1 MADKSRRTW
10 ISIAASFGSLIIC
23 AVLVFVFLE
32 VMNITPSGYDVWG
45 HVYKAELMYK
55 SLCRGELYPLFDL
68 NWYNGMETFRY
79 WGPASYYLYAFAYL
93 LAGGSMIRAYHMF
106 VTILY
111 FAGGIPW
118 IIMGIKSDR
127 KVRGTLI
134 GILWFML
141 AENVHIVFAFGNV
154 PQMVTTM
161 LTPYVI
167 LFLWMF
173 VYRRSKAAGAG
184 LVIVMLLSTLSHLMV
199 TAIIGVSAFL
209 YFLMELIYTREDI
222 ARRIKALFLMV
233 SGIMLGGLWFV
244 PALTGGMLSSSD
256 SGSGVAEVLVT
267 PLIKSLDPTERFAT
281 HSAYFYF
288 GLAFLIL
295 AVFALI
301 ASTQKN
307 KTGYIFLLFVLILT
321 TPSAYEIVSR
331 LPFSGLFWAER
342 FTPCAYGFFLLAFM
356 GWESIRKRYE
366 AVFTGILILDTLPFL
381 CIYLNFAGTYE
392 ITISDLD
399 RLNSITEV
407 RSTVMDMST
416 YGPYPSYAVPAAGKE
431 YTYGWAWQ
439 GALTSDNIM
448 LMNESLEK
456 QRYDYMFDRCVEM
469 GDDAVLVR
477 AELVPAWERKN
488 LVVAADRSGY
498 EFAGESDTGI
508 FFKLRDL
515 PDTGRFGTV
524 TTYKG
529 LSVGIYSAAM
539 TTAYP
544 AFTAGKSNYIDDYA
558 SEYLKSFET
567 IFLTG
572 FEYRSKQAAETLLK
586 EVSNAGTRIII
597 DAAHMPTDPIS
608 NEENFLGVTA
618 STIRFANR
626 YPTLFYKGVKYN
638 AGDFSAENSDFGT
651 KYITGVNNAT
661 GYFNAGDK
669 RLAFLGYNNDSP
681 DILFLGINVVYAAT
695 DTDDKV
701 LYDLVSG
708 LFRIDRTDLPE
719 RTMVPLEVTADDGG
733 MVIKTDADNVNTS
746 IASAKMFKSERK
758 LRTNENLLTVDSG
771 TTVIEYTY
779 PEFNKGLI
787 VSIAGILMLAGYV
800 IIFSRK
806 TSISQTGG

>member
-1 MADKSRRTW
+1 MAGNNKRSW
-10 ISIAASFGSLIIC
+10 ISTAVSIGSLVIC
-23 AVLVFVFLE
+23 AMLVFIFLE
-32 VMNITPSGYDVWG
+32 IMNITPSGGDIWG

-55 SLCRGELYPLFDL
+55 SLCRGDLYPLFDM

-79 WGPASYYLYAFAYL
+79 WGPASYYIYSFAYL
-93 LAGGSMIRAYHMF
+93 LAGGSMVRAYHVFITM
-106 VTILY
+106 LY
-111 FAGGIPW
+111 LAGGIPW
-118 IIMGIKSDR
+118 VIMGIVSGK

-134 GILWFML
+134 GLLWFML

-173 VYRRSKAAGAG
+173 VYRKSKGAGVG
-184 LVIVMLLSTLSHLMV
+184 LVIVMLISTLSHLMV

-209 YFLMELIYTREDI
+209 YFVMELIYARDEI

-267 PLIKSLDPTERFAT
+267 PLLTSLDPTKRFT
-281 HSAYFYF
+281 SFSAYFYF
-288 GLAFLIL
+288 GLGFVIL
-295 AVFALI
+295 ALFALI

-307 KTGYIFLLFVLILT
+307 KTGYVFLLFVLILT
-321 TPSAYEIVSR
+321 TPSAFEIVSR
-331 LPFSGLFWAER
+331 LPMSGLFWAER
-342 FTPCAYGFFLLAFM
+342 FTPCAYGFFLLTFM
-356 GWESIRKRYE
+356 GWDSIKKRYE
-366 AVFTGILILDTLPFL
+366 AIFMGILILDTLPFL
-381 CIYLNFAGTYE
+381 CIYLNFSGTYE
-392 ITISDLD
+392 TTINDLE
-399 RLNSITEV
+399 RLNSITTV
-407 RSTVMDMST
+407 RSTVMDLSV
-416 YGPYPSYAVPAAGKE
+416 YGPYPSYAIPASDKE

-448 LMNESLEK
+448 LMNEALER
-456 QRYDYMFDRCVEM
+456 QRYDYMFDRCIEM

-477 AELVPAWERKN
+477 AELVPTWERKN

-498 EFAGESDTGI
+498 EFVGESDTGI

-515 PDTGRFGTV
+515 PDTGRFGTI

-529 LSVGIYSAAM
+529 LSVGRNSAAM

-544 AFTAGKSNYIDDYA
+544 AFTSGKSNFIDDYD
-558 SEYLKSFET
+558 SDYLESFET

-572 FEYRSKQAAETLLK
+572 FECHNKQAAEMLLK
-586 EVSNAGTRIII
+586 EVSNAGTRVVI
-597 DAAHMPTDPIS
+597 DTAHMPTDPIS

-618 STIRFANR
+618 STIRFTNR
-626 YPTLFYKGVKYN
+626 YPTLFYKNNKYN
-638 AGDFSAENSDFGT
+638 AGDFSSENSEFGT
-651 KYITGVNNAT
+651 KYTTGMNNVT
-661 GYFNAGDK
+661 GYFYAGDK
-669 RLAFLGYNNDSP
+669 RLAFIGYNNDSP

-701 LYDLVSG
+701 LYELVSG
-708 LFRIDRTDLPE
+708 LLRIDRTDLPE
-719 RTMVPLEVTADDGG
+719 RVIVPLEAEINDDS
-733 MVIKTDADNVNTS
+733 MVIRTEADNVNTS
-746 IASAKMFKSERK
+746 IASAKMFTSDKE
-758 LRTNENLLTVDSG
+758 LRTRENLLVVDSG
-771 TTVIEYTY
+771 TTEIRFTY
-779 PEFNKGLI
+779 PELKKGLI
-787 VSIAGILMLAGYV
+787 VSVAGIIMLAGYV

-806 TSISQTGG
+806 SST

>member
-1 MADKSRRTW
+1 MADNKRRTW
-10 ISIAASFGSLIIC
+10 ISSVVSIGSLVIC

-32 VMNITPSGYDVWG
+32 VMNITPSGGDIWG

-55 SLCRGELYPLFDL
+55 SICRGDLYPLFDM

-79 WGPASYYLYAFAYL
+79 WGPASYYIYAFAYL
-93 LAGGSMIRAYHMF
+93 LAGGSMLGAYHMF
-106 VTILY
+106 ITILY
-111 FAGGIPW
+111 LAGGIPW
-118 IIMGIKSDR
+118 IIMGIVSGK

-134 GILWFML
+134 GLIWFML

-167 LFLWMF
+167 MFLWLF
-173 VYRRSKAAGAG
+173 VYRRSKGAAAG
-184 LVIVMLLSTLSHLMV
+184 LVIVMLISTLSHLMV

-209 YFLMELIYTREDI
+209 YFLIELIYTREDI
-222 ARRIKALFLMV
+222 ARRIRALFLMV
-233 SGIMLGGLWFV
+233 GGIMLGGLWFV
-244 PALTGGMLSSSD
+244 PAITSGMMSSSD

-267 PLIKSLDPTERFAT
+267 PLITSLDPTKRFT
-281 HSAYFYF
+281 SFSAYFYF

-295 AVFALI
+295 AIFALI

-307 KTGYIFLLFVLILT
+307 KTGYVFLLLVLILT
-321 TPSAYEIVSR
+321 TPSAYDIVSR

-342 FTPCAYGFFLLAFM
+342 FTPCAYAFFLLAFM
-356 GWESIRKRYE
+356 DWDTIKKRYE
-366 AVFTGILILDTLPFL
+366 AVFAGLLILDTLPFL
-381 CIYLNFAGTYE
+381 CIYLNFSGTYE
-392 ITISDLD
+392 STINDLA

-407 RSTVMDMST
+407 RSTVMDLST
-416 YGPYPSYAVPAAGKE
+416 YGPYPSYAIPSEGKE

-448 LMNESLEK
+448 LMNEALER

-477 AELVPAWERKN
+477 CELVPTWERKN

-508 FFKLRDL
+508 FFKMRDL
-515 PDTGRFGTV
+515 PETGRFGTV
-524 TTYKG
+524 TKYKG

-544 AFTAGKSNYIDDYA
+544 AFTSGKSDYIDDYN
-558 SEYLKSFET
+558 SDYLKSFET

-572 FEYRSKQAAETLLK
+572 FEYRNKQAAEALLK
-586 EVSNAGTRIII
+586 DVSNSGTRVVI

-618 STIRFANR
+618 STIRFTNR

-638 AGDFSAENSDFGT
+638 AGDFSAENSEFGT
-651 KYITGVNNAT
+651 KYITGTNNAT

-669 RLAFLGYNNDSP
+669 RLSFIGYNNDSP
-681 DILFLGINVVYAAT
+681 DIIFLGINIVYAAT

-701 LYDLVSG
+701 LYELASG
-708 LFRIDRTDLPE
+708 LLRIDRTDLPE
-719 RTMVPLEVTADDGG
+719 RTVVPLEVAVDDYG
-733 MVIKTDADNVNTS
+733 MVIKSSSDNVNTS
-746 IASAKMFKSERK
+746 IASAQMFMSDRE
-758 LRTNENLLTVDSG
+758 LITSENLLTVNSG
-771 TTVIEYTY
+771 TTEITFTY

-787 VSIAGILMLAGYV
+787 VSVAGIIMLAGYA
-800 IIFSRK
+800 IIISRK
-806 TSISQTGG
+806 KST